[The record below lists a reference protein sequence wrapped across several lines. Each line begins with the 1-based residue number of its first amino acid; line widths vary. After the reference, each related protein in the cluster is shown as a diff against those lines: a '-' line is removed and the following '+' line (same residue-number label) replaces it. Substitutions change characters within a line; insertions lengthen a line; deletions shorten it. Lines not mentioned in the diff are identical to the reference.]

1 MADERLFVYGEKSM
15 MIIDN
20 GFNTVWEKSFAGFS
34 ITAAN
39 VIKNKYPVVALFNN
53 EAYSRDRHHLTT
65 IQIYNQNDTEKTHLD
80 IDAKVTGIVSKK
92 KTAAVI
98 AESEVLFINEDGQIM
113 DRYTARSNVSGAYL
127 AKDDLAYIV
136 SSGTV
141 SRVKIKVTQKFLG
154 IF

>member
-1 MADERLFVYGEKSM
+1 M
-15 MIIDN
+15 
-20 GFNTVWEKSFAGFS
+20 
-34 ITAAN
+34 
-39 VIKNKYPVVALFNN
+39 
-53 EAYSRDRHHLTT
+53 
-65 IQIYNQNDTEKTHLD
+65 
-80 IDAKVTGIVSKK
+80 SKK

-113 DRYTARSNVSGAYL
+113 DRYTARSNVSGVYL

>member
-1 MADERLFVYGEKSM
+1 M

-65 IQIYNQNDTEKTHLD
+65 IQIYNQNDTENSPD
-80 IDAKVTGIVSKK
+80 IDAKVTGIVSK
-92 KTAAVI
+92 
-98 AESEVLFINEDGQIM
+98 ENCSC
-113 DRYTARSNVSGAYL
+113 Y
-127 AKDDLAYIV
+127 
-136 SSGTV
+136 
-141 SRVKIKVTQKFLG
+141 SRIGSAFY
-154 IF
+154 